1 MSQLRWLRLDYGRAD
16 RQIGRGAKPNRL
28 SVFICVWLAAHG
40 TSCLEAVAVLFG
52 IVSVYLST
60 RENIWSWPTALVN
73 VSLFTLL
80 FLGSGLYSDTGL
92 QVVYF
97 VLSVYGW
104 YEWLY
109 GGAGHTAISVTA
121 TTRRTWGVLGGI
133 GVVAWLIL
141 ATVTSHLPGTKLP
154 YLDAATT
161 TISLLAQWMMTRKL
175 LENWLVWIGVDVVYV
190 GMFIYKG
197 LYLTAINYG
206 IYLALAVVGYIAW
219 KKSLAATGSFA

>member
-1 MSQLRWLRLDYGRAD
+1 MVVCQ
-16 RQIGRGAKPNRL
+16 
-28 SVFICVWLAAHG
+28 WLAAHG
-40 TSCLEAVAVLFG
+40 TSCLEAVAVVFG

-73 VSLFTLL
+73 VSLFTVL
-80 FLGSGLYSDTGL
+80 FLQSGLYSDTGL

-109 GGAGHTAISVTA
+109 GGTGRTAITVSS
-121 TTRRTWGVLGGI
+121 TTKRTWTILGAI
-133 GVVAWLIL
+133 GVVSWLVL

-161 TISLLAQWMMTRKL
+161 TVSLLAQWMMTRKL
-175 LENWLVWIGVDVVYV
+175 LENWVVWIAVDVVYV

-197 LYLTAINYG
+197 LYLTAFNYG
-206 IYLALAVVGYIAW
+206 IYLALAVLGYIAW
-219 KKSLAATGSFA
+219 KKSLAAATSFA

>member
-1 MSQLRWLRLDYGRAD
+1 MQVCA
-16 RQIGRGAKPNRL
+16 
-28 SVFICVWLAAHG
+28 WLAAHG
-40 TSCLEAVAVLFG
+40 TSCLEAVAVVFG

-73 VSLFTLL
+73 VSLFTAL
-80 FLGSGLYSDTGL
+80 FLESGLYSDTGL

-109 GGAGHTAISVTA
+109 GGADRTAMTVS
-121 TTRRTWGVLGGI
+121 RTSRKTWLVLGVI
-133 GVVAWLIL
+133 AVVSWAVLS
-141 ATVTSHLPGTKLP
+141 TVTSRLPGTKLP

-161 TISLLAQWMMTRKL
+161 TVSLLAQWMMTRKL
-175 LENWLVWIGVDVVYV
+175 LENWTVWIVVDVVYV

-206 IYLALAVVGYIAW
+206 IYLALAVLGYVAW
-219 KKSLAATGSFA
+219 KKSLRTTASFA